1 MKSLKIKR
9 KRHKK
14 NQSMRKRRLKNKK
27 KKKGGATITEIE
39 EDASGIEPVVTSGR
53 ADPLPKNNSSSD
65 WQEHQTDSMPSTVI
79 GATEELAKTL
89 FLLGKEGAEKFITTL
104 ANTGVDYLAPNLLQE
119 GAPYKQTRQELTR
132 KLEALNEIAKFLAED
147 EEVKQIIK
155 ETGEHF
161 ADLTKEIVKSATPA
175 VKEVVDATLKIG
187 EDIGKESIIKAAQI
201 GKEGIMT
208 LVSEV
213 PVAGGIINLGFLLG
227 TIFNTVTKN
236 SAQTAKNL
244 EKTVTMITTLTGVG
258 LDEGI
263 NFIADMK
270 KLYEQTNVIQQRIVK
285 KIYNLNREIEKR
297 AAQHKSITSD

>member
-1 MKSLKIKR
+1 YDVSPPPPY
-9 KRHKK
+9 KK
-14 NQSMRKRRLKNKK
+14 TDDSTK
-27 KKKGGATITEIE
+27 
-39 EDASGIEPVVTSGR
+39 ASQKP
-53 ADPLPKNNSSSD
+53 DN
-65 WQEHQTDSMPSTVI
+65 VI

-89 FLLGKEGAEKFITTL
+89 FMLGKEGAEKFITTL

-119 GAPYKQTRQELTR
+119 GAPYEQTRQELTR

-147 EEVKQIIK
+147 EKVKQIIK

-161 ADLTKEIVKSATPA
+161 ADLTKEIVKAATPA

-270 KLYEQTNVIQQRIVK
+270 KLYEQTNVIQQRITD
-285 KIYNLNREIEKR
+285 KINNLSTEIEKR
-297 AAQHKSITSD
+297 AAQHKSITNQ